1 MNELISFGAADLL
14 LTLVRF
20 QSTLSLTCMGVWL
33 LLLVV
38 EVVDVLLLVPL
49 LLLLGVL
56 LLLVG
61 VESLIVGSSGV
72 VMLLLGWVRGWVN
85 QWSR

>member
-14 LTLVRF
+14 LTLVRL
-20 QSTLSLTCMGVWL
+20 QSTLSLTCVGVL

-38 EVVDVLLLVPL
+38 EVVDVVLIPLWLLRRV
-49 LLLLGVL
+49 

-61 VESLIVGSSGV
+61 VESLIVGGSG
-72 VMLLLGWVRGWVN
+72 
-85 QWSR
+85 

>member
-1 MNELISFGAADLL
+1 MNELISFGAACLL

-33 LLLVV
+33 LVV

-49 LLLLGVL
+49 LLLLLRV

-61 VESLIVGSSGV
+61 VESLSVGSSGV
-72 VMLLLGWVRGWVN
+72 VVLLLGWVR
-85 QWSR
+85 